1 MTKTEHARRPLSPHL
16 QIYRP
21 MLTMMM
27 SIFHRATGMATAVG
41 VVLLVWWLSAAATSD
56 AYFDMVQRFF
66 GHWFGRIVLFGFT
79 WALVHHALGGL
90 RHLLWDTG
98 RGFESAGG
106 RDDGACHDHRVGG
119 RHHPAVDH
127 RLWDDAMSM
136 RTPLGRVRGL
146 GSAKSGTEHW
156 WLQRVTAI
164 ANIPLVIFLVIFVI
178 RHLGA
183 SRAEIV
189 ASIANPFVAILLALT
204 FVSVLWHMR
213 LGLQVVIEDYVHG
226 HVAKFAALLANSF
239 VTVLLGV
246 AALYAILKMSFGL

>member
-1 MTKTEHARRPLSPHL
+1 
-16 QIYRP
+16 
-21 MLTMMM
+21 
-27 SIFHRATGMATAVG
+27 
-41 VVLLVWWLSAAATSD
+41 
-56 AYFDMVQRFF
+56 
-66 GHWFGRIVLFGFT
+66 
-79 WALVHHALGGL
+79 
-90 RHLLWDTG
+90 
-98 RGFESAGG
+98 
-106 RDDGACHDHRVGG
+106 
-119 RHHPAVDH
+119 
-127 RLWDDAMSM
+127 MSM

-164 ANIPLVIFLVIFVI
+164 ANIPLVIFLVFFVI